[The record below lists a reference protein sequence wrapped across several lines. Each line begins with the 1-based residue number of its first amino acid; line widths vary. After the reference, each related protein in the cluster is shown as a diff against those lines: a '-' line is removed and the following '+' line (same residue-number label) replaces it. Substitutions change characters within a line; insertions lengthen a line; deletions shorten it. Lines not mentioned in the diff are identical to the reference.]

1 MNSKRYIAVAVF
13 GIIAFGF
20 IATHTLKEPVEN
32 EKVWVS
38 KQESVPDV
46 ESVIHP
52 AKTPASVAL
61 ASNDIKA
68 AFERD
73 TVIKLNSIVRRS
85 LATIRKYDAEIKAVR
100 AESLAATQDGVDE
113 QQVASA
119 RASLAK
125 LQEWD
130 LEAFMALKDMNAAVE
145 ELEASGEHY
154 NAAIL
159 AGMVRFV
166 ETVSTEIGDEH
177 TKLTR
182 LVGKGTV
189 AAKL

>member
-1 MNSKRYIAVAVF
+1 MNSNRYITVALL
-13 GIIAFGF
+13 GIVAFGF
-20 IATHTLKEPVEN
+20 LVSQPFVKPVEN

-38 KQESVPDV
+38 EPKPAPDV

-61 ASNDIKA
+61 ANNDIKA

-85 LATIRKYDAEIKAVR
+85 LTTIRKYDAEIKTVR
-100 AESLAATQDGVDE
+100 EETLAATQDGVND
-113 QQVASA
+113 QQVATA

-125 LQEWD
+125 LHEWD
-130 LEAFMALKDMNAAVE
+130 LEASRALKDMNAAVE
-145 ELEASGEHY
+145 ELEASEEHY

-166 ETVSTEIGDEH
+166 ETVSTEIGDEY
-177 TKLTR
+177 TKLTTM
-182 LVGKGTV
+182 VGKGTV